1 MSYRFLPEHEAKEL
15 LEKYGIKT
23 ARCILVEDEEE
34 AVSAAKSIGYPVVMK
49 VAGIIHK
56 SDVGGVILD
65 IKNDEEVR
73 KAFKHLILIPGAK
86 GVTVQP
92 MLPKGIEVIV
102 GVGENEQFGSY
113 VMFGLGGVFVEV
125 LRDVSI
131 RLLPVTREDAKEMI
145 KSIKG
150 FKILSGY
157 RGFKGDIDALTDLIV
172 KLNEIVEKEDIIEM
186 DLNPVFVYE
195 RGYAV
200 ADARIIKGKRKR
212 FDYKIDDLERLVYP
226 KSVAVIGASRI
237 EGKPGY
243 NIVLNLKRYFK
254 GEIYPINPKAD
265 RILDL
270 KCYRSILDIP
280 KDIDLA
286 IIAVPAPFVPQVMK
300 ECAEKGV
307 KGVVII
313 SAGFSEEGEEGKKY
327 EEEVL
332 RIARK
337 HGIRVFGPNTT
348 GIMNLDNG
356 LITSF
361 GLFPE
366 IRKGSISIIAQ
377 TGLFLGILVEHILT
391 NHPSIGFS
399 KIFGM
404 GNKIDV
410 DDYEVLHYLSKDD
423 KTKVIGIY
431 MEGIRNGRA
440 FYDVAKKSDKAVVV
454 FKSGR
459 TEYGRKAALSHTA
472 SICGDDDVFN
482 AVCEQANI
490 IRVYSFEEL
499 LDVAKA
505 ISLQPPPKG
514 DRIAIIHYTGS
525 GCVQGADAAYLNGLK
540 LPNFDKRTVERIR
553 EVTPEWHQI
562 NNPIDLWPMVEYH
575 GLKAYDVAIEAVL
588 ADENVDSLVVS
599 VIASK
604 RWESLIYRPDFERLK
619 KFKKTIFFVIEG
631 PRDLVFDLKNE
642 YELNGFPV
650 YHDVITAV
658 NVLGKITKWSLRR
671 KKSTKLETA
680 NQ

>member
-73 KAFKHLILIPGAK
+73 KAFKHLISIPGAK

-172 KLNEIVEKEDIIEM
+172 KLNEIVEKEDVIEM

-265 RILDL
+265 EILGF

-327 EEEVL
+327 EEEAGHVGPNPMIGYRGQFRYVKEPDVFRLECRAIRKVRDEFGLKNLWVMLPFVRTLEVFRKAKEIMKEEGLDPEKDPDFKIWIMVEVPSSVLLIDKICQEGINGVSFGTNDLTMLILGVDRNDASVQELYDERNLAVL
-332 RIARK
+332 RAIAYT
-337 HGIRVFGPNTT
+337 IRICKKYGVTT
-348 GIMNLDNG
+348 
-356 LITSF
+356 
-361 GLFPE
+361 
-366 IRKGSISIIAQ
+366 
-377 TGLFLGILVEHILT
+377 
-391 NHPSIGFS
+391 
-399 KIFGM
+399 
-404 GNKIDV
+404 
-410 DDYEVLHYLSKDD
+410 
-423 KTKVIGIY
+423 
-431 MEGIRNGRA
+431 
-440 FYDVAKKSDKAVVV
+440 
-454 FKSGR
+454 
-459 TEYGRKAALSHTA
+459 
-472 SICGDDDVFN
+472 SICGQAPSVYPDYLEFLVRMGANSISVNPD
-482 AVCEQANI
+482 AVLFTRHMVAKIEQKLLLESVTGPSR
-490 IRVYSFEEL
+490 IRVGKNFMDEVEFW
-499 LDVAKA
+499 
-505 ISLQPPPKG
+505 
-514 DRIAIIHYTGS
+514 
-525 GCVQGADAAYLNGLK
+525 K
-540 LPNFDKRTVERIR
+540 L
-553 EVTPEWHQI
+553 
-562 NNPIDLWPMVEYH
+562 
-575 GLKAYDVAIEAVL
+575 
-588 ADENVDSLVVS
+588 VD
-599 VIASK
+599 
-604 RWESLIYRPDFERLK
+604 D
-619 KFKKTIFFVIEG
+619 
-631 PRDLVFDLKNE
+631 
-642 YELNGFPV
+642 
-650 YHDVITAV
+650 
-658 NVLGKITKWSLRR
+658 
-671 KKSTKLETA
+671 
-680 NQ
+680 